1 MIAKLTGVLDSTGTD
16 WAVIDCGGIGYLI
29 TASGRTLSR
38 LGNPGGDVSVLV
50 EMKVSE
56 DRIQLFGFA
65 DAAERDWFRLLTTVQ
80 GVGSK
85 VGISLLSALP
95 PDKLAA
101 AIMAQDKSALSAA
114 DGVGPK
120 LASRI
125 ANELKDKVGEL
136 RLGGGM
142 AGGAAPTAKGLPGEA
157 AGSSA
162 AADAISALVNLG
174 YKRVE
179 AFSAVTSVVARVGP
193 DAAVGEL
200 IRQGL
205 KELSS

>member
-1 MIAKLTGVLDSTGTD
+1 VIAKLTGRLDSTGPD
-16 WAVIDCGGIGYLI
+16 WAVIDCAGVGYLV

-38 LGNPGGDVSVLV
+38 LGNPGGEVSVLV

-65 DAAERDWFRLLTTVQ
+65 EAAEREWFRLLTTVQ

-85 VGISLLSALP
+85 VGVSLLSTLP

-101 AIMAQDKSALSAA
+101 AIMAQDRTALSQAE
-114 DGVGPK
+114 GVGPK

-125 ANELKDKVGEL
+125 ANELKDKVADL
-136 RLGGGM
+136 RLGTGP
-142 AGGAAPTAKGLPGEA
+142 AGAAAPGGKGAVPEPGS
-157 AGSSA
+157 GV

-174 YKRVE
+174 YKRLE
-179 AFSAVTSVVARVGP
+179 AFSAVTAVVARVGP
-193 DAAVGEL
+193 DVAVGEL

>member
-1 MIAKLTGVLDSTGTD
+1 MIAKLTGVLDSTGPD
-16 WAVIDCGGIGYLI
+16 WAVIDCAGVGYLI
-29 TASGRTLSR
+29 SASARTLSR

-65 DAAERDWFRLLTTVQ
+65 DMAERDWFRLLTTVQ

-136 RLGGGM
+136 RLGGM
-142 AGGAAPTAKGLPGEA
+142 AAASTSAGKGVAPDA

-205 KELSS
+205 KELAS

>member
-1 MIAKLTGVLDSTGTD
+1 MIAKLIGRLDSVGAD
-16 WAVIDCGGIGYLI
+16 WAIIDCAGVGYLV
-29 TASGRTLSR
+29 TASARTLSR

-95 PDKLAA
+95 PEKLSA
-101 AIMAQDKSALSAA
+101 AIMAQDRSALSAA

-136 RLGGGM
+136 RLGAGM
-142 AGGAAPTAKGLPGEA
+142 AAATPAGKGVPADA

>member
-16 WAVIDCGGIGYLI
+16 WAVIDCAGVGYLI

-65 DAAERDWFRLLTTVQ
+65 DASERDWFRLLTTVQ

-136 RLGGGM
+136 RLGAGM
-142 AGGAAPTAKGLPGEA
+142 GAAAPAGKGVAPDA
-157 AGSSA
+157 AGSST

-179 AFSAVTSVVARVGP
+179 AFSAVTAVVARVGP